1 MGLFSG
7 LASFCTNAV
16 SKLTSFFTGNS
27 GKAVANAVSSYAGK
41 SYSGGSSTTHTI
53 TTTNHN
59 TTTTTYDPDR
69 VKAAQLDKER
79 AEIESSSQI
88 RLAGME
94 KERLEFMRRAQL
106 DIIEAQTQ
114 SRIAQERARAEGFV
128 IIADA
133 ISAMQ
138 EKLNELAAQRLA
150 IIERGN
156 LQAVR
161 EAENFYDELTRAI
174 NEDHEEYMSQKLP
187 ALFEILSHYE
197 AGTSVHS
204 LYFETIQRDIA
215 LQMTHTAQQLE
226 SARLRREKMIE
237 SIHETKRE
245 ITAHSGQTEKI
256 TAGILETLREKIAE
270 IDTRNVQLPGVKEI
284 PALPA

>member
-1 MGLFSG
+1 MGLFSSIVAG
-7 LASFCTNAV
+7 I
-16 SKLTSFFTGNS
+16 
-27 GKAVANAVSSYAGK
+27 GKAVGKLSSFLTGSSGKTVADAVSSYAGK
-41 SYSGGSSTTHTI
+41 CYSGGNTTTHTI

-197 AGTSVHS
+197 AGTSVHT
-204 LYFETIQRDIA
+204 LYIETIQRDIA
-215 LQMTHTAQQLE
+215 MQMTHTAQQLE
-226 SARLRREKMIE
+226 SAKVRREKMIE
-237 SIHETKRE
+237 SINETKRE
-245 ITAHSGQTEKI
+245 ITSSTENI
-256 TAGILETLREKIAE
+256 TAGILETLRGKIAE
-270 IDTRNVQLPGVKEI
+270 IDTGNVQLPGVKEI

>member
-7 LASFCTNAV
+7 IASFCTNAV

-27 GKAVANAVSSYAGK
+27 GKAVSSAVASYAG
-41 SYSGGSSTTHTI
+41 GSSHSYTS
-53 TTTNHN
+53 
-59 TTTTTYDPDR
+59 TTTYDPDR
-69 VKAAQLDKER
+69 VKAAQIDKER
-79 AEIESSSQI
+79 AQIEN
-88 RLAGME
+88 
-94 KERLEFMRRAQL
+94 ERIELMRRAQL

-174 NEDHEEYMSQKLP
+174 NDDHEEYMSQKLP

-197 AGTSVHS
+197 AGTSVYS

-226 SARLRREKMIE
+226 SAKVRREKMIE

-245 ITAHSGQTEKI
+245 ITAQSGQAEKI
-256 TAGILETLREKIAE
+256 TSGILETLNKKLSE
-270 IDTRNVQLPGVKEI
+270 IDTGNVQLQGVKEI
-284 PALPA
+284 PALTA